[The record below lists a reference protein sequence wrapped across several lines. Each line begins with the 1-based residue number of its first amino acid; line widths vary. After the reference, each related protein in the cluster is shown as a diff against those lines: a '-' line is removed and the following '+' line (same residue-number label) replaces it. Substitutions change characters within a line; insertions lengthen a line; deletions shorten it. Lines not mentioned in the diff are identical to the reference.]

1 MEKELILDC
10 GHKESAHSEYT
21 RGYGTD
27 KDGKK
32 HCYKCC
38 LEMDK
43 KEMRKT
49 GKCFAYHSKENG
61 KDVISSWPGLT
72 ISDKVEILNYSTDN
86 FGGKRT
92 YLRFVFDNEIWS
104 GFSMGVGMYMRAK
117 RTKIKELYA

>member
-1 MEKELILDC
+1 MERTIKFSVNTVKWFDRIN
-10 GHKESAHSEYT
+10 GNT
-21 RGYGTD
+21 
-27 KDGKK
+27 
-32 HCYKCC
+32 
-38 LEMDK
+38 
-43 KEMRKT
+43 
-49 GKCFAYHSKENG
+49 YHSKENG
-61 KDVISSWPGLT
+61 KNVLSSWSGLT